1 MLPDLNLDAKD
12 KLSTHPNIAHNDTG
26 VYPLV
31 TQTTLATGAEKQRA
45 ALTIKMV
52 NSSAQVAREAWT
64 SRLLAGKTGCSV
76 LDDIRGNGGSDGDD
90 GGGGEDLPMSAAFWG
105 GTGVKRSSAP
115 ALMVRC
121 PPASDRSA
129 AIKVSAAQRKHASRR
144 LSCLAPPTT
153 SSSTA
158 VEYYSDEPLSG
169 DLTFDGPEG
178 DFFGYGLARD
188 AGQSGMRASHNAL
201 KQRASFRQM
210 LSCSDIEGGQGDS
223 GIDGG
228 GSYSAGRQ
236 RGRSAAEYSAD
247 RGGDGGGWEAS
258 AAAATAAAAGR
269 DLPLAYCF

>member
-1 MLPDLNLDAKD
+1 MP
-12 KLSTHPNIAHNDTG
+12 TG
-26 VYPLV
+26 SWC
-31 TQTTLATGAEKQRA
+31 GA
-45 ALTIKMV
+45 
-52 NSSAQVAREAWT
+52 
-64 SRLLAGKTGCSV
+64 
-76 LDDIRGNGGSDGDD
+76 
-90 GGGGEDLPMSAAFWG
+90 
-105 GTGVKRSSAP
+105 GVKRSNAP
-115 ALMVRC
+115 ALLVRI
-121 PPASDRSA
+121 PPTSDRSGAIEVSVEQCRRA
-129 AIKVSAAQRKHASRR
+129 ARRRR

-228 GSYSAGRQ
+228 GSYSVGRQ

-247 RGGDGGGWEAS
+247 RGGDGGGWEGS
-258 AAAATAAAAGR
+258 AAAATAAAAGQ
-269 DLPLAYCF
+269 DLPSAFCF